1 MISDS
6 SLIIKTVSFD
16 DDEIID
22 EYADQSEKISNKILS
37 HSKHE
42 LNDVSS
48 EKKSN
53 SNNEFEYLKSIK
65 WKYLYEEHESNIENK
80 FLEIEKKLQK
90 NTIYI
95 LIENLK
101 QFNLKKILDNYD
113 SSNNKYNIGTL
124 NSLEDL
130 IERTYHFAKINKEN
144 MNSDKLR
151 LKKIVFKYRKL
162 KKDGNSFYRGVILNF
177 LENVIFSKNILL
189 MKEILILFY
198 EKISEENPK
207 IKEKNYLINAL
218 KKIQKNYVINILY
231 IIIHYM
237 ELFNK
242 DKDKNDLDIN
252 ELTPYI
258 ILLKA
263 FLFSNEFDEGII
275 FFTRYLLYEYIKD
288 NENKFINEKNKI
300 KIFDIINKKNPE
312 EFYQKL
318 ITLGSEANTDSIYS
332 DVVPFIFNCNLDVL
346 IYRVNNGSSVIEK
359 IEYRKEKVTEFE
371 INLIFREKD
380 YDIFYKDY
388 FYNKN
393 YRK

>member
-53 SNNEFEYLKSIK
+53 NNNEFEYLKSIK

-80 FLEIEKKLQK
+80 FSDIEKKLQK

-198 EKISEENPK
+198 EKISEENSK

-231 IIIHYM
+231 IIIHHM

-275 FFTRYLLYEYIKD
+275 FFTRYLIYEYIKD
-288 NENKFINEKNKI
+288 NENKFISEK
-300 KIFDIINKKNPE
+300 KK
-312 EFYQKL
+312 
-318 ITLGSEANTDSIYS
+318 
-332 DVVPFIFNCNLDVL
+332 
-346 IYRVNNGSSVIEK
+346 
-359 IEYRKEKVTEFE
+359 
-371 INLIFREKD
+371 
-380 YDIFYKDY
+380 
-388 FYNKN
+388 
-393 YRK
+393 